1 MLKQPYFFR
10 IIAETN
16 VRTTWEQ
23 HGMHLYGALQRLERR
38 LTSEPVLLRNEIE
51 TIRQV
56 LRQIISLLLIH

>member
-1 MLKQPYFFR
+1 
-10 IIAETN
+10 
-16 VRTTWEQ
+16 
-23 HGMHLYGALQRLERR
+23 MHLYGALQRLERR